1 MFTTSF
7 TSPHRLSG
15 YMLML
20 LLSSVCLC
28 ADVAAQVPLVV
39 SSSAVAVPHNESYG
53 NPWQTSV
60 STRGDFLLFDFKSG
74 GLYVYPAT
82 GGPEITLGA
91 PSNPFG
97 GFTDSGIAIDPRNNN
112 LYLDNNYNGGIVV
125 YPYDAAT
132 GAWDLPSQVVAN
144 NLSGN
149 LGGSCGNF
157 YQDAGLA
164 INDHGVMAV
173 ATENG
178 CGVEIFTV
186 PIDAAGNFGSATP
199 IVANMNARAK
209 TVAID
214 NAGNIYYNED
224 SGGLAGALFIPAG
237 TTGLNG
243 ESTGVVRIDPS
254 LGNVQGVSVDRAGN
268 VYVSDGSAGEY
279 LVPFESG
286 APNPLHAILLSLAPA
301 SGGPSID
308 PARGVLFV
316 PTSGFGSLKDL
327 TKIYLNR
334 LELGTV
340 TAGTTGATPGTVT
353 YDFNGTATPKNFII
367 EQAGTSGTF
376 ALGDFAGCGITPNLD
391 KDGHPILDKNG
402 NPTTNTTTYN
412 VNGTCSLSVSFTPH
426 SVGDV
431 SANLVMLDASGNI
444 LNTMVLHGVG
454 HGSAIVVTPGTESSI
469 GSALKTP
476 SQVAADTSG
485 NVYIADS
492 GLGKV
497 LEYTKGAGAT
507 TVPVSIGTGLTAP
520 TGVAVDGAGDVFIA
534 DSGNVIEVPYGTS
547 GLNAAGQVT
556 LQSGLGTN
564 LKLAVDKI
572 GDVFVTDPDNQR
584 VLRVRNIVDGVNATN
599 LTGFSQLS
607 AIAAG
612 SGALLVANGQNLIE
626 FSAVDAGTTV
636 LTSLPSG
643 VNGLAVDASG
653 AVYVTTTSETI
664 RIPNEGGVLNTADQI
679 TLASGVTKP
688 TSVAVDSVGNAYVTD
703 AGAENVDFINANGFV
718 NFGTLANTTST
729 QTGSVTI
736 VNNGNVPLNIT
747 GFASAHDFSETAS
760 TCIGAPIAVGASCTA
775 NLIFNPG
782 PGGQGNLSEQIL
794 VQSDAANTP
803 IGINVIGVAAPL
815 LASTTTLTVTK
826 PSVTSAPISVKV
838 ASTSGTGPVPTGTV
852 TLTITGNGLK
862 TPVTITQP
870 LTNGAVSFNPTELVV
885 GSYTFTVT
893 YNGDR
898 IYGISTASTT
908 TTVGQGTVMLIQP
921 AASTVPVYVLSEG
934 QGSQEPFDS
943 SQNPF
948 LYNYPVTVKTAD
960 GNPLIGMPIF
970 NAKGTQTGTDYGA
983 VSFQV
988 SPGNQVCSGTAAI
1001 VNVNADGTAP
1011 FATDCLNINTSN
1023 NQIPDL
1029 ATSYTFTPVY
1039 NGNTDPNY
1047 SPATGTPV
1055 TVIALRNPMV
1065 IITSN
1070 PSSLNVT
1077 AGSSATATLT
1087 LTSLLG
1093 YGVAGATG
1101 SLNNYGLPL
1110 ELECDGLP
1118 AHASCTFSYPT
1129 HDPSDPN
1136 SVACQT
1142 SSLACSVTVTPTT
1155 PGKVTMTVNT
1165 NAPVGTSS
1173 LRLGPSGTTF
1183 ATMFGLGLLGL
1194 TLRRKRSLRGLV
1206 LTVVCVLFCSGMV
1219 AGITACSSK
1228 QLSAAPILTTP
1239 GGTYTVTVTAK
1250 QTGSRQVPGS
1260 QAGQTLTVYGN
1271 QNQMSIPF
1279 TMKVT
1284 VQ

>member
-7 TSPHRLSG
+7 TSLRRLTG
-15 YMLML
+15 YMLSL
-20 LLSSVCLC
+20 LLFSACLC
-28 ADVAAQVPLVV
+28 ADVAAQTPLVV
-39 SSSAVAVPHNESYG
+39 SSSAVAVPHNETYV
-53 NPWQTSV
+53 NPWQTAV
-60 STRGDFLLFDFKSG
+60 STRGDFLLFDFESG
-74 GLYVYPAT
+74 GLYEYPAN

-91 PSNPFG
+91 PNNPFG

-112 LYLDNNYNGGIVV
+112 LYLDNNYNGGIVE

-144 NLSGN
+144 NLGGN

-164 INDHGVMAV
+164 INDNGVMAV

-186 PIDAAGNFGSATP
+186 PIDTSGNFGNATP

-214 NAGNIYYNED
+214 DAGNIYYNED
-224 SGGLAGALFIPAG
+224 AGGLPGALFIAAG

-243 ESTGVVRIDPS
+243 ESTGVTRIDPS

-268 VYVSDGSAGEY
+268 VYVSDGTAGEY
-279 LVPFESG
+279 LVPFVSG
-286 APNPLHAILLSLAPA
+286 APNPKQAVLLSTAPA

-308 PARGVLFV
+308 AARGVLFV
-316 PTSGFGSLKDL
+316 PTSGFGSIKDV
-327 TKIYLNR
+327 TRIYLNR

-340 TAGTTGATPGTVT
+340 TAGTTGATPGAAT
-353 YDFNGTATPKNFII
+353 YYFSGTATPKSFVI
-367 EQAGTSGTF
+367 EQDGTSGSF
-376 ALGDFAGCGITPNLD
+376 ALGSFAGCGITPILD
-391 KDGHPILDKNG
+391 KNGNPVLDKNG

-412 VNGTCSLSVSFTPH
+412 VNGTCSLPISFTPH

-431 SANLVMLDASGNI
+431 SASLVMLDASGNV
-444 LNTMVLHGVG
+444 LNTTVLHGVG
-454 HGSAIVVTPGTESSI
+454 QGSAIVVTPGTESAI

-485 NVYIADS
+485 NVYVADS

-497 LEYTKGAGAT
+497 LEFTKGSGT
-507 TVPVSIGTGLTAP
+507 TTAPVSIGTGLTAP
-520 TGVAVDGAGDVFIA
+520 TGVAVDGTGDVFIA
-534 DSGNVIEVPYGTS
+534 DSGTVIEVPYGTS

-564 LKLAVDKI
+564 LKLAADGI
-572 GDVFVTDPDNQR
+572 GDVFVADPDNQR
-584 VLRVRNIVDGVNATN
+584 VLRVRNIVDGVDTTN
-599 LTGFSQLS
+599 MTGFSQLS

-612 SGALLVANGQNLIE
+612 SGALLVVNGQNLIE

-636 LTSLPSG
+636 LTSLPTG

-653 AVYVTTTSETI
+653 AVYVTTSNATI
-664 RIPNEGGVLNTADQI
+664 RIPNQGGTLNTAAQI
-679 TLASGVTKP
+679 TLATGVTNP

-703 AGAENVDFINANGFV
+703 GAAENVDFINANGFV
-718 NFGTLANTTST
+718 NFGTLASTTST

-736 VNNGNVPLNIT
+736 VNDGNVPLNIT
-747 GFASAHDFSETAS
+747 GFASAHDFSETAT
-760 TCIGAPIAVGASCTA
+760 TCIGAPIAVGTSCTA
-775 NLIFNPG
+775 TLTFNPG

-794 VQSDAANTP
+794 IQSDAANTP

-815 LASTTTLTVTK
+815 AASTTTLTVTK
-826 PSVTSAPISVKV
+826 PTVTSAPITVKV
-838 ASTSGTGPVPTGTV
+838 VSTAGTSPVPTGTV
-852 TLTITGNGLK
+852 TLTITGNSLK

-870 LTNGAVSFNPTELVV
+870 LTNGAASFNPTELMV

-898 IYGISTASTT
+898 IYGTSTASTT
-908 TTVGQGTVMLIQP
+908 TTVGQGAVMLIQP
-921 AASTVPVYVLSEG
+921 AASTVPVYVLADG
-934 QGSQEPFDS
+934 TGSQEPTDG
-943 SQNPF
+943 SQDP
-948 LYNYPVTVKTAD
+948 YYYSYPVTVTTAD
-960 GNPLIGMPIF
+960 GNPLVGVPVL
-970 NAKGTQTGTDYGA
+970 NDKGVQLGTDYGTVTYETA
-983 VSFQV
+983 SGT
-988 SPGNQVCSGTAAI
+988 PVCSGTAAI
-1001 VNVNADGTAP
+1001 INVNFDGTAP
-1011 FATDCLNINTSN
+1011 FPTQCFDINTSN
-1023 NQIPDL
+1023 TQIPDL
-1029 ATSYTFTPVY
+1029 TTTYTFTPVY
-1039 NGNTDPNY
+1039 GGNTDPNY
-1047 SPATGTPV
+1047 APVTGTPV

-1070 PSSLNVT
+1070 PTSLNVS

-1093 YGVAGATG
+1093 YGVAGA
-1101 SLNNYGLPL
+1101 NKPQNVQNYALPV
-1110 ELECDGLP
+1110 EMECDGLP
-1118 AHASCTFSYPT
+1118 AHASCSFSYPT
-1129 HDPSDPN
+1129 PDPSDAN
-1136 SVACQT
+1136 SVA
-1142 SSLACSVTVTPTT
+1142 VTPTA
-1155 PGKVTMTVNT
+1155 PGTVLMTVST

-1183 ATMFGLGLLGL
+1183 AAMFGLGLLGL

-1206 LTVVCVLFCSGMV
+1206 LTVACVMLCSGMIV
-1219 AGITACSSK
+1219 GVTACSSK
-1228 QLSAAPILTTP
+1228 QLSAAPVLTTP

-1250 QTGSRQVPGS
+1250 QAGSRVVPGQ
-1260 QAGQTLTVYGN
+1260 QAGQTVTVYGDE
-1271 QNQMSIPF
+1271 NQMSIPF
-1279 TMKVT
+1279 TMSVT